1 MPKLSLIE
9 SEATR
14 LLRRMPETSR
24 RALQQELLDLC
35 EAHWPE
41 LRGPEP
47 ATRLAHALWLVAP
60 PCADLLADL
69 VAANDARLQ
78 GLLGTQPA
86 HAFALLAL
94 AEIER
99 GNVEGV
105 RLAHAP
111 MMLFATPA
119 AGVRYAAAV
128 AAALRGGG
136 TALHQHPHASKPP
149 LWKALAAM
157 VAGSGRCDLAAALA
171 MIGVLVARPPADA
184 PPDATLEALRGRL
197 AATGVHFIGIDDGHV
212 SLAVHG
218 QPQPQV
224 SIRQLAEL
232 LGEIRQAWLA

>member
-14 LLRRMPETSR
+14 LLRRVPEASR
-24 RALQQELLDLC
+24 HALQQELLELC

-47 ATRLAHALWLVAP
+47 ATRLAHALWSVAP

-111 MMLFATPA
+111 MMLFDTPA
-119 AGVRYAAAV
+119 AGARYAEAV

-136 TALHQHPHASKPP
+136 ADLHAHPHASRPP

-157 VAGSGRCDLAAALA
+157 VAGSGRCDLAAA
-171 MIGVLVARPPADA
+171 MGVIGVLLARPAADA
-184 PPDATLEALRGRL
+184 PPDAALDALRGQL
-197 AATGVHFIGIDDGHV
+197 DAIGVHFLGIDDGHV

-218 QPQPQV
+218 ESQPPV
-224 SIRQLAEL
+224 TTRQLAEM